1 MDNVQIISYIKKHIN
16 ELEREK
22 KDREKSAESGAEYWK
37 VQMHLE
43 IHACNKAIEELY
55 RILDFIDNGYN
66 N

>member
-1 MDNVQIISYIKKHIN
+1 MDNAKIISYIKKHIN

-43 IHACNKAIEELY
+43 IHACNKTLEELY
-55 RILDFIDNGYN
+55 QILDFIEGGYSE
-66 N
+66 